1 MKYNI
6 IKVILLVLLSLKPA
20 NAEDIKNDISSN
32 NSVNFLVPLVPIDKQ
47 MHFVVGAGLSRLIA
61 ASTGSILIGFVIAT
75 TVGGIKELVD
85 QRTDGTPDI
94 NDFFATAF
102 GALFVLPFI

>member
-32 NSVNFLVPLVPIDKQ
+32 NSVNILVPLVPIDKQ
-47 MHFVVGAGLSRLIA
+47 MHFVVGAGLSRIIA

-85 QRTDGTPDI
+85 QRTDRTADI

>member
-1 MKYNI
+1 MIYNI

-47 MHFVVGAGLSRLIA
+47 MHFVVGAGLSRIIA

>member
-1 MKYNI
+1 MNYNI
-6 IKVILLVLLSLKPA
+6 IKVVLLVLLSLKPT
-20 NAEDIKNDISSN
+20 NAEDIKNYISSN

-47 MHFVVGAGLSRLIA
+47 MHFVVGAGLSRIIA
-61 ASTGSILIGFVIAT
+61 ASTGSLLIGFVIAT
-75 TVGGIKELVD
+75 TVGGMKELVD

-94 NDFFATAF
+94 NDFFTTAF

>member
-1 MKYNI
+1 MEYNI

-47 MHFVVGAGLSRLIA
+47 MHFVVGAGLSRIIA

>member
-1 MKYNI
+1 M
-6 IKVILLVLLSLKPA
+6 VLLSLKPA
-20 NAEDIKNDISSN
+20 NAEDIKNDISLN
-32 NSVNFLVPLVPIDKQ
+32 NSVNFLIPLVPVDKQ
-47 MHFVVGAGLSRLIA
+47 VHFVVGAGLSRIIA
-61 ASTGSILIGFVIAT
+61 ASTGSLLIGFVIAT
-75 TVGGIKELVD
+75 TVGGMKELVD

>member
-1 MKYNI
+1 MKYTI
-6 IKVILLVLLSLKPA
+6 FKVILLVSVFLRPL

-32 NSVNFLVPLVPIDKQ
+32 NSVNFLVPLVPIDKR
-47 MHFVVGAGLSRLIA
+47 MHFVVGAGLSRIIA
-61 ASTGSILIGFVIAT
+61 ASTGSLLIGFVIAT
-75 TVGGIKELVD
+75 TVGGMKELVD
-85 QRTDGTPDI
+85 QRTDGTTDI

>member
-6 IKVILLVLLSLKPA
+6 FKIIFLVLLFLKPS
-20 NAEDIKNDISSN
+20 NAEDIKNDINSN
-32 NSVNFLVPLVPIDKQ
+32 KSLNFLIPLVPVDKQ
-47 MHFVVGAGLSRLIA
+47 MHFVVGAGLSRIIA
-61 ASTGSILIGFVIAT
+61 ASTGSLLIGFVIAT
-75 TVGGIKELVD
+75 TVGGMKELVD

>member
-1 MKYNI
+1 MKYTI
-6 IKVILLVLLSLKPA
+6 FKVIVLVLLFLRPL
-20 NAEDIKNDISSN
+20 NAEDVKNDISSN
-32 NSVNFLVPLVPIDKQ
+32 NSVNFLVPLVSIDKQ
-47 MHFVVGAGLSRLIA
+47 VHFVVGAGLSRIIA
-61 ASTGSILIGFVIAT
+61 ASTGSILIGFVIET
-75 TVGGIKELVD
+75 SFGGIKELVD